1 MCCCVREAAF
11 YETKVLLLGM
21 VVRIPRFI
29 HIRGNGMGAKQK
41 ELGEGS
47 SQLEIGFV
55 EIKREV
61 GKGRVGRST
70 FLGKDETFLWV
81 LYYMQLGKK
90 GAVKRGKQV
99 AATSSEEREERER
112 GGGVNTSTDP

>member
-1 MCCCVREAAF
+1 MCCCVREAAS

-29 HIRGNGMGAKQK
+29 HIRGNGMGRGAKQK

-61 GKGRVGRST
+61 GKGRVGRYTYISWQRRNI
-70 FLGKDETFLWV
+70 FMGLV
-81 LYYMQLGKK
+81 LHATWEKRSCKK
-90 GAVKRGKQV
+90 GEA
-99 AATSSEEREERER
+99 SCS
-112 GGGVNTSTDP
+112 NFL

>member
-70 FLGKDETFLWV
+70 FLGKDETF
-81 LYYMQLGKK
+81 YGSCTTCNLGKK
-90 GAVKRGKQV
+90 
-99 AATSSEEREERER
+99 EL
-112 GGGVNTSTDP
+112 